1 MTQTLTAAYPDRLK
15 ARNAFD
21 ELVAD
26 GLPRESLFLDEERGE
41 VKVIIPDEGRREVE
55 EVLDR
60 HEPTQRWARPYEGA

>member
-15 ARNAFD
+15 ARNALD

-55 EVLDR
+55 EVLGR
-60 HEPTQRWARPYEGA
+60 HEPTQLWSRPYEGG